1 MKKLL
6 FVIVA
11 FCFLCMPVKTK
22 AFDKKDDIL
31 FFVQSHQYTA
41 DATCVVFGKY
51 CVVGVRTKGI
61 LLKSDSQK
69 YFEDIKQGILNID
82 DNLQKIYVTNDLQE
96 VLTIKQVD
104 KKFKEGCDP
113 LQIYDYVKQKYPKA
127 IDKILLSDNI

>member
-6 FVIVA
+6 FAIVA
-11 FCFLCMPVKTK
+11 FCFLCMPVQAK

-31 FFVQSHQYTA
+31 FFVQNHQYTA

-82 DNLQKIYVTNDLQE
+82 DSLQKFTSQ
-96 VLTIKQVD
+96 TICKR
-104 KKFKEGCDP
+104 C
-113 LQIYDYVKQKYPKA
+113 
-127 IDKILLSDNI
+127 

>member
-69 YFEDIKQGILNID
+69 YFEEIKQGILNID

-96 VLTIKQVD
+96 VLIIKQVD
-104 KKFKEGCDP
+104 KKIKAGVDL

>member
-11 FCFLCMPVKTK
+11 FCFLCMPVKAK

-96 VLTIKQVD
+96 VLIIKQVD